1 MSQRPTRH
9 IQSIDGLRALAVAAV
24 LLYHLGLKW
33 IPGGFLGVDLFF
45 VISGYVITRLILDN
59 IETSNGLNLR
69 GFYMARARRLLPG
82 LLFLISCS
90 TVLISIFAPDAIKR
104 FLSDLPYVL
113 TGTNN
118 WRLVA
123 VHQDYFQSSGRP
135 PLLQHTW
142 SLGVESQ
149 FYLIW
154 PMILL
159 AIWKYLG
166 KASVARIAL
175 IIAAGSGVALFLFS
189 LRMDAQSASS
199 ISHVYF
205 GTDTHSIG
213 LFLGSA
219 LAVFWIPQNLSA
231 RITERAQDVVD
242 GIGIFGL
249 FGLLASF
256 LFISESNSALYKIAF
271 PWSALFGCAAIASS
285 VHPASRFAPIMGQKV
300 LLWIGQR
307 SYGIYLWHWV
317 IFQFTRPSIDLAGE
331 AWALDIFRILLVV
344 ALADISLRFVEVPIR
359 TGEVN
364 HWLRGMKYRARSVRK
379 RQRIYLASF
388 LAFLIVTTSTAT
400 SVAVY
405 RANHFIKVNRQ
416 EMTLIQRPTEKLATG
431 LWVTGDSII
440 LGVKDRLA
448 KKYPIALINARVGR
462 QIDELITVVKQ
473 DRLDAKGSPVVID
486 VGNNNRITESQL
498 IELLDLLKEQPQ
510 VILINTSV
518 PRPWKIP
525 NNELV
530 ARIAPTYSNVLLV
543 DWATISNNH
552 PEFFAPDGVHLV
564 AQGGD
569 VYTAAIV
576 DALNGI
582 LPQ

>member
-1 MSQRPTRH
+1 MARGALRH
-9 IQSIDGLRALAVAAV
+9 YLRFEAGRFFAV
-24 LLYHLGLKW
+24 
-33 IPGGFLGVDLFF
+33 FLTALFF

-69 GFYMARARRLLPG
+69 GFYAARIRRLLPG

-90 TVLISIFAPDAIKR
+90 TVLIAFFAPDAIKR

-113 TGTNN
+113 TGVNN

-149 FYLIW
+149 FYLVW
-154 PMILL
+154 PLILL
-159 AIWKYLG
+159 LIWKYLG
-166 KASVARIAL
+166 KKSVARIAL
-175 IIAAGSGVALFLFS
+175 ASALGSGTALFLFS
-189 LRMDAQSASS
+189 MQLDAKNAST

-242 GIGIFGL
+242 GIGLFGF
-249 FGLLASF
+249 FGLLISF
-256 LFISESNSALYKIAF
+256 FFISESNASLYRIAF
-271 PWSALFGCAAIASS
+271 PLSALFGCAAIASI
-285 VHPASRFAPIMGQKV
+285 VHPASRFAPIMGFKP

-317 IFQFTRPSIDLAGE
+317 IFQFTRPSIDLAGDP
-331 AWALDIFRILLVV
+331 WALDIFRILLTL
-344 ALADISLRFVEVPIR
+344 AMADISLRFVEIPIR
-359 TGEVN
+359 TGEVK
-364 HWLRGMKYRARSVRK
+364 HWIRGMKYRARSVRK
-379 RQRIYLASF
+379 RQQIYLVSF
-388 LAFLIVTTSTAT
+388 LTFVLVTTSTAT
-400 SVAVY
+400 FAAVN
-405 RANHFIKVNRQ
+405 RANHFIRVNSQ
-416 EMTLIQRPTEKLATG
+416 EMTLVQRPTEKLAKG

-448 KKYPIALINARVGR
+448 KKYPITLINARVGR
-462 QIDELITVVKQ
+462 QIGELISVVRQ

-486 VGNNNRITESQL
+486 VGNNNRIVEEDLVT
-498 IELLDLLKEQPQ
+498 LLDLLKEQPQ

-518 PRPWKIP
+518 PRPWKVP
-525 NNELV
+525 NNEMVTRV
-530 ARIAPTYSNVLLV
+530 AANYSNVLVV
-543 DWATISNNH
+543 DWAAISFNH
-552 PEFFAPDGVHLV
+552 PKFFAPDGVHLV

-569 VYTAAIV
+569 VYTSAIV